1 MKSMTDMY
9 RVNPTNFATTKNL
22 THHVTSFN
30 NVFLCVIISDSLLHA
45 HHSIIFEVYL
55 DYYLCK

>member
-9 RVNPTNFATTKNL
+9 IVNPTNFATTKNL

-30 NVFLCVIISDSLLHA
+30 NVFLCDVISDSFWHGFFW
-45 HHSIIFEVYL
+45 HGHRSIIF
-55 DYYLCK
+55 